1 MTKTTMFKQFGFTQ
15 FTAAAISGISCRA
28 LTGFWHTGGKA
39 QEQIRLNKN
48 KYNVL
53 LSFEKTS
60 KLFLC
65 SFTFIRK
72 EIIWAMRCEW
82 FDTSPLQGEEGVRIP
97 HGPFFMRAYFN
108 RQKNGL
114 KIRMSLVRFQQLAL
128 YASVS

>member
-15 FTAAAISGISCRA
+15 FTATAISGISCRA

-65 SFTFIRK
+65 SFTFLGK

-97 HGPFFMRAYFN
+97 HGPKIRIQLNQQSAW
-108 RQKNGL
+108 L
-114 KIRMSLVRFQQLAL
+114 KII
-128 YASVS
+128 

>member
-28 LTGFWHTGGKA
+28 LTSFWHTGGKA
-39 QEQIRLNKN
+39 QEQIRLNGN

-65 SFTFIRK
+65 SLKFQGRKLFGLSDVIWLAYHTCNVKVRVQIPLGPLIRGL
-72 EIIWAMRCEW
+72 
-82 FDTSPLQGEEGVRIP
+82 TSVGR
-97 HGPFFMRAYFN
+97 RTD
-108 RQKNGL
+108 
-114 KIRMSLVRFQQLAL
+114 
-128 YASVS
+128 

>member
-65 SFTFIRK
+65 SLKF
-72 EIIWAMRCEW
+72 
-82 FDTSPLQGEEGVRIP
+82 QGRELFGGV
-97 HGPFFMRAYFN
+97 A
-108 RQKNGL
+108 
-114 KIRMSLVRFQQLAL
+114 QLAR
-128 YASVS
+128 VSALQAEGREFDAHHFHFLSGLTHLGKGG